1 MKKLIFC
8 LLLSLTVISV
18 SAQEKGKFRIG
29 GNLGMTIPPYGFGGT
44 IDLLDVRYNFLDN
57 FNVGV
62 KFGGAFM
69 VRDFMQINETMG
81 AATMHMNTNFM
92 FVGDY
97 YFNNGVN
104 SFAPF
109 VGAGYGSF
117 RIIDVYMQVRS
128 GEQYNYQY
136 DDFPETRAVAGGVIR
151 TGFEWGKFRMAL
163 EYYIL
168 PQTLKY
174 DAADIMR
181 SAGSSENSYISLNL
195 GFYFGGGRWVKR

>member
-1 MKKLIFC
+1 M
-8 LLLSLTVISV
+8 
-18 SAQEKGKFRIG
+18 E
-29 GNLGMTIPPYGFGGT
+29 
-44 IDLLDVRYNFLDN
+44 
-57 FNVGV
+57 
-62 KFGGAFM
+62 
-69 VRDFMQINETMG
+69 INETKG
-81 AATMHMNTNFM
+81 EATLHMNSNFM

-97 YFNNGVN
+97 YFNNGLN

-117 RIIDVYMQVRS
+117 RIIDVYMQVQS

-136 DDFPETRAVAGGVIR
+136 DNLPETRAVAGGVIR

-181 SAGSSENSYISLNL
+181 STGSSKNSYISLNL
-195 GFYFGGGRWVKR
+195 GFYLGGGKWVKR